1 MKMKR
6 IVSVIFAIAMCI
18 SLIGCGNK
26 GDNSADSTKKED
38 LQGTPVVSNDST
50 TEDSST
56 EHETFKI
63 GVLEVQLNDESAN
76 RVKYFNDYISP
87 RYNVEFMFSEAC
99 TTLDAAMTF
108 VENAADAGCVAII
121 NYYAIGA
128 NTDQLIQLCQ
138 EYGMVYCENTG
149 KIAANEAAY
158 VARYENFGGGFQADQ
173 PATGKLFY
181 DYLSETMDSST
192 PHNFIVATGGAYQGN
207 TQQTEISINMLEAIA
222 EIYDLTYDNTIEEL
236 ITSSSP
242 VNATNDKGVEIYCY
256 PGAANITGWLEGL
269 SAALQTGTYDYLLL
283 APQALGN
290 VGNVVSEVEEAL
302 DKDITIIGFGSFG
315 DALTNAFNTKDR
327 FGNTTCSMSTIKFTS
342 LVSAMGFSEVYNLLT
357 GHPEV
362 VITDDGE
369 AGELLF
375 RLQAVTSPEQLEEMS
390 EWDTPGKW
398 VADYDIVDS
407 FLAEYNQELTYNQ
420 IQERIFGVTYDS
432 IKARLK

>member
-1 MKMKR
+1 MNMKR
-6 IVSVIFAIAMCI
+6 IVSVIFATAMCI

-26 GDNSADSTKKED
+26 VDKSADTTKKED
-38 LQGTPVVSNDST
+38 LQGTPVVSNDSST
-50 TEDSST
+50 DDSSP
-56 EHETFKI
+56 EHKTFKI

-173 PATGKLFY
+173 SATGKLFY

-290 VGNVVSEVEEAL
+290 VGNVVNEVEEAL
-302 DKDITIIGFGSFG
+302 DKDITIIGFGTFG

-407 FLAEYNQELTYNQ
+407 FLAEYNEELTYNQ

-432 IKARLK
+432 IKTRLK